1 MRKLILQMQTSV
13 DGYVGRAGEGP
24 DWQIWN
30 WGPECPWDAPLKARF
45 NAVFRDIDTILL
57 SRKILEGGYLDHWSR
72 FARDCGDNPDFAF
85 ARRIVEARKVV
96 FSNTLQETKWAGTE
110 LARRPLVEE
119 INALKAEPGR
129 DLIAFGG
136 AGFASALVA
145 NDLVDEYQFY
155 VNPVPLR
162 EGLSIF
168 EERSVDSNLGL
179 REAEGYACG
188 IVVIRYNPPS
198 REGEEA
204 MKQVLHGGYRA
215 EQPRSLLFVGQVI
228 ETTFANFTS
237 RITILSER
245 ELTVEIIAGE
255 NIGFSDTCEYETRV
269 VRDDVII
276 LSWQE
281 HNGSTITHVL
291 DLSTCNAYTAVTP
304 GKGGFMRLTGQI
316 ELKSDI

>member
-1 MRKLILQMQTSV
+1 MQTSV

-24 DWQIWN
+24 DWQVWN

-45 NAVFRDIDTILL
+45 NALFRDIDTILL
-57 SRKILEGGYLDHWSR
+57 SRKILEGGYLDHWSQ
-72 FARDCGDNPDFAF
+72 FARDYGDNPDFAF

-96 FSNTLQETKWAGTE
+96 FSNTLQKTKWPGTE

-119 INALKAEPGR
+119 VDALKAESGR

-168 EERSVDSNLGL
+168 KERGIDSNLDL
-179 REAEGYACG
+179 REAEVYACG
-188 IVVIRYNPPS
+188 IVVIRYDPPG
-198 REGEEA
+198 REGEEG
-204 MKQVLHGGYRA
+204 MKRVLHGGYRA
-215 EQPRSLLFVGQVI
+215 AQPTSLFSAGHVFEIG
-228 ETTFANFTS
+228 FAPFTP
-237 RITILSER
+237 RITIRSER
-245 ELTVEIIAGE
+245 ELTVEIIAGD
-255 NIGFSDTCEYETRV
+255 NIGFSDTCEYETV
-269 VRDDVII
+269 AVRDDVII

-281 HNGSTITHVL
+281 HNGSTIVHVL
-291 DLSTCNAYTAVTP
+291 DLSSCNAYTAVTP
-304 GKGGFMRLTGQI
+304 GKGGFMRLTGRI
-316 ELKSDI
+316 EVKSDV